1 VRRERFDLKRK
12 LKKLLIILAVLVI
25 AFGAYA
31 VYVFKSYYRLPDN
44 LTLEVNRNGENSYFD
59 EDFAIKEGSAY
70 LIMTYNIGFGAYR
83 KDFSFFM
90 DGGKSSWAR
99 DEESVLASVSS
110 MGKIMNDVN
119 PDFILL
125 QEVDVD
131 GTRTYHVDE
140 LELLNQFAKGYYYV
154 FAQNYDSPFLLFP
167 PWQPHGANK
176 SGLVTYS
183 REKISGALRRS
194 LPISETFSRIL
205 DLDRCYSV
213 VRVPTE
219 SGQQLCIYNM
229 HMSAYGSSE
238 EIREAQL
245 AMLYR
250 DMEAEYK
257 RGNYVICGGDFNHNL
272 KEDAGENAPEWAY
285 PFPKESL
292 PEGFRLAIESVR
304 APEDIEHNSCRSADE
319 PYTEGETY
327 TVTLDGFI
335 VSANVTVN
343 YYQNMDW
350 GYEDSDHDPVLMQFI
365 LH

>member
-1 VRRERFDLKRK
+1 MKRK
-12 LKKLLIILAVLVI
+12 LKKLLIILAVLAI

-90 DGGKSSWAR
+90 DGGKSSWAK

-125 QEVDVD
+125 QEVDID

-154 FAQNYDSPFLLFP
+154 FAQNYDSPFLFFP

-194 LPISETFSRIL
+194 LPISETLSRIL

-219 SGQQLCIYNM
+219 SGKQLCIYNI
-229 HMSAYGSSE
+229 HMSAYGSSD
-238 EIREAQL
+238 EIREGQL
-245 AMLYR
+245 AMLYQ

-304 APEDIEHNSCRSADE
+304 APEDIAHNSCRSADE

-327 TVTLDGFI
+327 TATLDGFI

-350 GYEDSDHDPVLMQFI
+350 GYEHSDHDPVLMQFI